1 MSPELD
7 LYVAYLLN
15 CPLHLTEESLE
26 LNHVR
31 KLRVNIPVLEVVAL
45 NKFLNDALVA
55 EYGELLLQARL
66 LLLSHVQL
74 DKRGMDV
81 PHHLELVECEGNV
94 DAWAVHEF
102 DQRVLI
108 ELHDEM
114 LQENLI
120 LVG

>member
-1 MSPELD
+1 M
-7 LYVAYLLN
+7 
-15 CPLHLTEESLE
+15 
-26 LNHVR
+26 
-31 KLRVNIPVLEVVAL
+31 VAL
-45 NKFLNDALVA
+45 NIFFNNTLIA
-55 EYGELLLQARL
+55 EYGELLLQTRF

-94 DAWAVHEF
+94 DTWTVHEF

>member
-1 MSPELD
+1 M
-7 LYVAYLLN
+7 
-15 CPLHLTEESLE
+15 
-26 LNHVR
+26 
-31 KLRVNIPVLEVVAL
+31 VAL

-74 DKRGMDV
+74 NKRGMDV

-94 DAWAVHEF
+94 DTWTVHEF